1 MSQNYN
7 NFRVVSYDQAHGS
20 IELAWYDDTQ
30 PGPIGDQSLGLLNHF
45 VPIELETENWTK
57 AQLLT
62 FLLPE
67 RPQGIPDLPNWLTR
81 EADRTRLDTT
91 PRAKIIT

>member
-7 NFRVVSYDQAHGS
+7 NFRVINYNQAKG
-20 IELAWYDDTQ
+20 EAEVAWYDDTQ
-30 PGPIGDQSLGLLNHF
+30 PGPISDQILGLINHQM
-45 VPIELETENWTK
+45 PIELETENWTK

-67 RPQGIPDLPNWLTR
+67 RPQNIPDFPSWLIDEAEHTR
-81 EADRTRLDTT
+81 IDFF
-91 PRAKIIT
+91 PIGKIIT